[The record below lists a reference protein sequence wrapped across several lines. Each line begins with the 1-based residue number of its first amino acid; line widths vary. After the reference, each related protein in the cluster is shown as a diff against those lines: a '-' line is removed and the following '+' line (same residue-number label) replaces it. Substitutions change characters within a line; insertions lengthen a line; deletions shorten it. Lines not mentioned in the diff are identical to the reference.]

1 MLASSSALA
10 GHVTLPRRKVVDV
23 LTTLKF
29 QANAAGV
36 RFAALNG
43 EEHMVIPTVAVM
55 EIVLNGVPVPVG
67 HPVGASGYPVSAET
81 PDQIEQV
88 AGYFFN
94 VSVDRADRHKLRGE
108 IWLILP
114 RVHAPG
120 GDAERAYSQLHAGQ
134 STEVSSA
141 FFADFDD
148 ADCAQL
154 QLKPGCS
161 QPTHT
166 RT

>member
-1 MLASSSALA
+1 M
-10 GHVTLPRRKVVDV
+10 

-55 EIVLNGVPVPVG
+55 EIVLNGVYLPAKEILRFHKSWNGVPVPVG
-67 HPVGASGYPVSAET
+67 HPVGPRGYPVSAKT
-81 PDQIEQV
+81 PDQIDQV

-94 VSVDRADRHKLRGE
+94 VTVDRADRHKLRGE
-108 IWLILP
+108 IWLNML
-114 RVHAPG
+114 RVQALG
-120 GDAERAYSQLHAGQ
+120 GDVERAYSQLRAGQ
-134 STEVSSA
+134 SCDASSA
-141 FFADFDD
+141 FFADFED

-154 QLKPGCS
+154 
-161 QPTHT
+161 
-166 RT
+166 